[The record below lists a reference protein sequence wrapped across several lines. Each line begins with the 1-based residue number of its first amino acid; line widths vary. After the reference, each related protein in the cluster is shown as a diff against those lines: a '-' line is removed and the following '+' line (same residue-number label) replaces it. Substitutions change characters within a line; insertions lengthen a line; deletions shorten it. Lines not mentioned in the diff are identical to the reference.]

1 MNFVKRAFLSSK
13 SRWGKTSI
21 LLAVMLTVCVVIL
34 ASFGIKS
41 AAEKSS
47 VLARQKLGADVTL
60 TMDVQKMRE
69 NMMNGSSSGQSRKIT
84 EMPITL
90 DYLEELK
97 DLEHVE
103 SYLLSTVTTVNSDMV
118 LAIGADETEDSS
130 EMRGPVRG
138 NFNLIGVNSMENSI
152 EAMNGDIEILEGR
165 GIRTEDTGNVVVIEE
180 TLATDNNLKVGD
192 KFVVESPT
200 DAANTVELEVV
211 GIYRNSGEFSLD
223 AFMNVS
229 NSPYNKMFVPYN
241 LVSGMKGEDYN
252 NSVDKMVFYLDDPV
266 NVDSFIAAAEKTS
279 VDLDTFMFDADT
291 LAYETMMGPIEN
303 VASFSSTALI
313 VVTIFG
319 AVILALIIMLS
330 IKDRTN
336 EIGILLSLGE
346 SKSKIIGQFLVEV
359 VLVLVMSLS
368 ISGIIGGS
376 VSNMMGSQLLNNEVQ
391 VTSEVE
397 TSSMGG
403 PGMGRNPMTSG
414 NTQDAEAIDELNV
427 EITADEFTKMG
438 LLASLVAII
447 ATIIPAGFIMRLHP
461 KTILSKHN

>member
-1 MNFVKRAFLSSK
+1 MNFIKRAFLSSK
-13 SRWGKTSI
+13 SRLGKTSI

-60 TMDVQKMRE
+60 TLDVQKMRG
-69 NMMNGSSSGQSRKIT
+69 NMMSGAGGGNRKIT

-97 DLEHVE
+97 EIEYVE
-103 SYLLSTVTTVNSDMV
+103 SYLVTTVTTVNSDSI
-118 LAIGADETEDSS
+118 LAIGTEEIDESS
-130 EMRGPVRG
+130 GMRGPIRG
-138 NFNLIGVNSMENSI
+138 DLNLTGVNNL
-152 EAMNGDIEILEGR
+152 EASTEYMNGDVELIDGR
-165 GIRTEDTGNVVVIEE
+165 GIVDTDTGDIVAIEE
-180 TLATDNNLKVGD
+180 TLANENNLKVGD
-192 KFVVESPT
+192 KFIVESPT
-200 DAANTVELEVV
+200 DITVKQELEIL
-211 GIYRNSGEFSLD
+211 GIFINSGKISSD

-229 NSPYNKMFVPYN
+229 SSPFNKMFVPYN
-241 LVSGMKGEDYN
+241 LVSGLKGEEYTD
-252 NSVDKMVFYLDDPV
+252 SVGKMVFYLDDPI
-266 NVDSFIAAAEKTS
+266 NVDKFIVEAEKTS

-291 LAYETMMGPIEN
+291 MAYETMMGPIDN

-313 VVTIFG
+313 IVTIFG

-346 SKSKIIGQFLVEV
+346 SKFKIIGQFLVEV
-359 VLVLVMSLS
+359 ILVLVISLS
-368 ISGIIGGS
+368 IAGVIGRS
-376 VSNMMGSQLLNNEVQ
+376 VSNVVGAKLLNNEIQ
-391 VTSEVE
+391 VTSEME
-397 TSSMGG
+397 ESSLGSRPGMGG
-403 PGMGRNPMTSG
+403 PGA
-414 NTQDAEAIDELNV
+414 DAQAIDELNI

-438 LLASLVAII
+438 ILASLVAII
-447 ATIIPAGFIMRLHP
+447 STIIPAGFIMRLHP

>member
-1 MNFVKRAFLSSK
+1 MNFIKRAFLSSK
-13 SRWGKTSI
+13 SRLGKTSI

-60 TMDVQKMRE
+60 TLDVQKMRG
-69 NMMNGSSSGQSRKIT
+69 NMMSGAGGGNRKIT

-97 DLEHVE
+97 EIEYVE
-103 SYLLSTVTTVNSDMV
+103 SYLVTTVTTVNSDSI
-118 LAIGADETEDSS
+118 LAIGTEEIDESS
-130 EMRGPVRG
+130 GMRGPIRG
-138 NFNLIGVNSMENSI
+138 DLNLTGVNNL
-152 EAMNGDIEILEGR
+152 EASTEYMNGDVELIDGR
-165 GIRTEDTGNVVVIEE
+165 GIVDTDTGDIVAIEE
-180 TLATDNNLKVGD
+180 TLANENNLKVGD
-192 KFVVESPT
+192 KFIVESPT
-200 DAANTVELEVV
+200 DITVSQELEIV
-211 GIYRNSGEFSLD
+211 GIYRNSGEFSSD

-229 NSPYNKMFVPYN
+229 SSPFNKMFVPYN
-241 LVSGMKGEDYN
+241 LVSGLKGEEYTD
-252 NSVDKMVFYLDDPV
+252 SVGKMVFYLDDPI
-266 NVDSFIAAAEKTS
+266 NVDKFIVEAEKTS

-291 LAYETMMGPIEN
+291 MAYETMMGPIDN

-313 VVTIFG
+313 IVTIFG

-346 SKSKIIGQFLVEV
+346 SKFKIIGQFLVEV
-359 VLVLVMSLS
+359 ILVLVISLS
-368 ISGIIGGS
+368 IAGVIGRS
-376 VSNMMGSQLLNNEVQ
+376 VSNVVGAKLLNNEIQ
-391 VTSEVE
+391 VTSEME
-397 TSSMGG
+397 ESSLGSRPGMGG
-403 PGMGRNPMTSG
+403 PGA
-414 NTQDAEAIDELNV
+414 DAQAIDELNI

-438 LLASLVAII
+438 ILASLVAII
-447 ATIIPAGFIMRLHP
+447 STIIPAGFIMRLHP

>member
-1 MNFVKRAFLSSK
+1 VNFIKRAFLSSK
-13 SRWGKTSI
+13 SRLGKTSI

-60 TMDVQKMRE
+60 TLDVQKMRG
-69 NMMNGSSSGQSRKIT
+69 NMMSGAGGGNRKIT

-97 DLEHVE
+97 EIEYVE
-103 SYLLSTVTTVNSDMV
+103 SYLVTTVTTVNSDSI
-118 LAIGADETEDSS
+118 LAIGTEEIDESS
-130 EMRGPVRG
+130 GMRGPIRG
-138 NFNLIGVNSMENSI
+138 DLNLTGVNNL
-152 EAMNGDIEILEGR
+152 EASTEYMNGDVELIDGR
-165 GIRTEDTGNVVVIEE
+165 GIVDTDTGDIVAIEE
-180 TLATDNNLKVGD
+180 TLANENNLKVGD
-192 KFVVESPT
+192 KFIVESPT
-200 DAANTVELEVV
+200 DITVSQELEIV
-211 GIYRNSGEFSLD
+211 GIYRNSGEFSSD

-229 NSPYNKMFVPYN
+229 SSPFNKMFVPYN
-241 LVSGMKGEDYN
+241 LVSGLKGEEYTD
-252 NSVDKMVFYLDDPV
+252 SVGKMVFYLDDPI
-266 NVDSFIAAAEKTS
+266 NVDKFIVEAEKTS

-291 LAYETMMGPIEN
+291 MAYETMMGPIDN

-313 VVTIFG
+313 IVTIFG

-346 SKSKIIGQFLVEV
+346 SKFKIIGQFLVEV
-359 VLVLVMSLS
+359 ILVLVISLS
-368 ISGIIGGS
+368 IAGVIGRS
-376 VSNMMGSQLLNNEVQ
+376 VSNVVGAKLLNNEIQ
-391 VTSEVE
+391 VTSEME
-397 TSSMGG
+397 ESSLGSRPGMGG
-403 PGMGRNPMTSG
+403 PGA
-414 NTQDAEAIDELNV
+414 DAQAIDELNI

-438 LLASLVAII
+438 ILASLVAII
-447 ATIIPAGFIMRLHP
+447 STIIPAGFIMRLHP